1 MSVFSDKI
9 NDLNDKLDDII
20 IKQSERHNIYKLS
33 QELDELIIL
42 FYQKQ
47 TYKIVKNKDR
57 T

>member
-42 FYQKQ
+42 FYQK
-47 TYKIVKNKDR
+47 NKH
-57 T
+57 TK